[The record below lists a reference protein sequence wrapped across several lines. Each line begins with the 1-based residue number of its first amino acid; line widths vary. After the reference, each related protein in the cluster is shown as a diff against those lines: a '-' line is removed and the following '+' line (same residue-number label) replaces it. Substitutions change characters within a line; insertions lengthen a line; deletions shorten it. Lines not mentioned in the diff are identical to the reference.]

1 MSQHISR
8 FQEQVAL
15 FLGAGLL
22 VGLGIGRRR
31 PGWGGIALAGVSV
44 LMLRGALD
52 WLRDKPDS
60 TDDEITPTDFDV
72 VEEGSEESFPASDPP
87 SWALGA
93 R

>member
-1 MSQHISR
+1 MQQHISR

-31 PGWGGIALAGVSV
+31 PGWGGIALAGVGAFIV
-44 LMLRGALD
+44 RGALV
-52 WLRDKPDS
+52 WLRAKS
-60 TDDEITPTDFDV
+60 ALTNDEITPTDFDA
-72 VEEGSEESFPASDPP
+72 VEVESEESFPASDPP
-87 SWALGA
+87 SWVLGA